1 MPIKTRSILA
11 NCLRSALSFDK
22 INVAAAPAESPDDRN
37 NGPRIDVFQSG
48 RALNADS
55 KIPV

>member
-11 NCLRSALSFDK
+11 NCLRSALSFDI

-55 KIPV
+55 RI